1 MPSIP
6 FAMQSQIVTM
16 PDAAGTYVDIAYDT
30 YGKGIT
36 PSTTIGGDPT
46 PASTDGS
53 PHRPNFVLITQIADA
68 ATKSEDGATAGTNMV
83 HAFSVEYIDDH
94 TASPASAANPGIMR
108 IRCHARLAKAM
119 VFWG

>member
-6 FAMQSQIVTM
+6 FAMQSQDVTM

-30 YGKGIT
+30 YAKGIT
-36 PSTTIGGDPT
+36 PSTG
-46 PASTDGS
+46 SDGA
-53 PHRPNFVLITQIADA
+53 PHRPNFVIITQIADA
-68 ATKSEDGATAGTNMV
+68 ATKSADGATAGTNMV

-94 TASPASAANPGIMR
+94 TATPASATNPGIMR
-108 IRCHARLAKAM
+108 IRCPARLAKAR